1 LSLRDV
7 VLAIIILVA
16 GVYALRRA
24 WAGVLFWTWISVMS
38 PHRYTWGFLYSA
50 PVAVFAGGI
59 ALLGLVFTK
68 ERRSPF
74 IGTPVIIF
82 ALFIAWMTL
91 SWLMGH
97 DVSGDY
103 FQWNKCIKIYLMIF
117 VTIALLQTKEHI
129 IAFAWVLIGS
139 LAILGA
145 KGGFFTL
152 ATLGNFRVWGPPGS
166 FIEDNNEF
174 ALALI
179 MTIPLVYFLRLQVTR
194 KVWRHV
200 LSAVMLL
207 CAVSALGSYSR
218 GAMIAIAAM
227 GGVFWWRSPKKGEA
241 AVFILLIAIV
251 MIPMLPEQWWGRM
264 NTISEYQTDG
274 SAMGRIN
281 AWGVAWGV
289 ALHNFFGGGM
299 SYQHLDYYL
308 LYAKYDH
315 IVRAAH
321 SIYFQ
326 ILGNHGFIGL
336 FLFLLLWIT
345 TYREAGWLRKNAR
358 NESHTL
364 WAAQLGAMAQVS
376 LVGYAAGGAFLSL
389 GYFDLPYNIMALVVM
404 TKKWFVSQ
412 AESNQNPKFNEQPY
426 LKERGIRPGEIKKL

>member
-1 LSLRDV
+1 MSLRDI

-16 GVYALRRA
+16 AVYALRRA

-50 PVAVFAGGI
+50 PVAAFAGGI

-91 SWLMGH
+91 SWLMGR

-103 FQWNKCIKIYLMIF
+103 FQWNKCIKIYLMVF

-129 IAFAWVLIGS
+129 VLFAWVVFGS
-139 LAILGA
+139 LALLGV
-145 KGGFFTL
+145 KGGIFTI
-152 ATLGNFRVWGPPGS
+152 TSLGGSRVWGPPGS
-166 FIEDNNEF
+166 FIEGNNEF

-179 MTIPLVYFLRLQVTR
+179 MVIPLVYFLQLQVTR
-194 KVWRHV
+194 NIWRHV
-200 LSAVMLL
+200 LSAAILL
-207 CAVSALGSYSR
+207 CAVAALGSYSR
-218 GAMIAIAAM
+218 GALLAIAAM
-227 GGVFWWRSPKKGEA
+227 GAIFWWRSPKKLEA
-241 AVFILLIAIV
+241 AIFISIIAIAMV
-251 MIPMLPEQWWGRM
+251 PLFPEQWWARM
-264 NTISEYQTDG
+264 DTISEYQADG

-281 AWGVAWGV
+281 AWGVAWEV
-289 ALHNFFGGGM
+289 AKHKFFGSGM
-299 SYQHLDYYL
+299 SYQHADYFF
-308 LYAKYDH
+308 LYGKYET

-336 FLFLLLWIT
+336 FLFVVLWLV

-358 NESHTL
+358 NEPNTL

-376 LVGYAAGGAFLSL
+376 LVGYAVGGAFLSL
-389 GYFDLPYNIMALVVM
+389 GYYDLPYNIMALVVM
-404 TKKWFVSQ
+404 AKKWVVSK
-412 AESNQNPKFNEQPY
+412 AWLNEKSN
-426 LKERGIRPGEIKKL
+426 L